1 MSRTSRERYAH
12 LRQSF
17 WRHPRVT
24 SVSKAARWV
33 YAAGLSYC
41 ADAESDGFINERAA
55 VVMLAEGAKRDVQEL
70 VAAGLWTEAEGGYQV
85 AGYLAHNKSKGE
97 MKASREAMSRG
108 GRKGG
113 GSNRA
118 AGATVSE
125 QPTKQG
131 TLQPTLQGLRKVV
144 ATEEE
149 RELTPPTPQGV
160 DDDERLV
167 ATLAERVDRQLGLTA
182 TPGSAFK
189 LLELLADLHSDAD
202 GRPYLQVGMCSA
214 NDRKLL
220 AGVIE
225 RAAVAAEMHGIT
237 ALEVIAGEWVALLS
251 LAAAGETP
259 ERIGNVIAYFAK
271 RFGEIQLARVESSVP
286 EVPARQE
293 AA

>member
-41 ADAESDGFINERAA
+41 ADAESDGFITERAA

-97 MKASREAMSRG
+97 MQASREAMARG

-118 AGATVSE
+118 ASATWSE

-131 TLQPTLQGLRKVV
+131 TLQPTLQGSRKVV

-149 RELTPPTPQGV
+149 RELTPLPPQGV
-160 DDDERLV
+160 DDDERQV
-167 ATLAERVDRQLGLTA
+167 ATLAELVDRQLGLNA
-182 TPGSAFK
+182 TPGSAFQ

-202 GRPYLQVGMCSA
+202 GRPYLQVGMCSQ

-225 RAAVAAEMHGIT
+225 RAATIAEMHGIT

-259 ERIGNVIAYFAK
+259 ARIGNVIAYFAK
-271 RFGEIQLARVESSVP
+271 RFGEIQLARAESSVP